1 MVVVMADMVHVVWK
15 VVVILTAVVIQ
26 CMIDVR
32 LTLEVTEDAI
42 WVDLDQCVDLIPTP
56 GKKIDIFKVFQNY
69 QFFILF
75 QDVIHM
81 LET

>member
-1 MVVVMADMVHVVWK
+1 MVMADMVRVEWK
-15 VVVILTAVVIQ
+15 VVAIPTEVIQ
-26 CMIDVR
+26 CMIDVH
-32 LTLEVTEDAI
+32 LILEVTEDAI

>member
-15 VVVILTAVVIQ
+15 VVEILTAVVIQ

-42 WVDLDQCVDLIPTP
+42 WVDLDQCVDLIPIL
-56 GKKIDIFKVFQNY
+56 GKKCNFSHYLTI
-69 QFFILF
+69 
-75 QDVIHM
+75 
-81 LET
+81 